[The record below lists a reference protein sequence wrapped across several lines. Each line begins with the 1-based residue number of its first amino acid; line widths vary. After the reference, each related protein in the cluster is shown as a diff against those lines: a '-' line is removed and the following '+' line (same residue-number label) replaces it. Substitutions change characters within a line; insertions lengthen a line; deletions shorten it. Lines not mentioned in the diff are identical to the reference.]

1 MKLGQTLSGL
11 LNASF
16 GNAVEI
22 IVGITALMQNQF
34 RIVQTSVR
42 SLRPTFFGHW
52 MFIPLQLLGS
62 ILSNLILVL

>member
-22 IVGITALMQNQF
+22 IVGVAALLQSE
-34 RIVQTSVR
+34 TGLSLSV
-42 SLRPTFFGHW
+42 
-52 MFIPLQLLGS
+52 
-62 ILSNLILVL
+62 